1 MDLAL
6 VSLAVFALSA
16 IGALA
21 LASRPRKAKDG
32 DVEAQFVI
40 TGTLLVIF
48 YIVCFV
54 SGVCTI
60 LNFLLKWIF

>member
-1 MDLAL
+1 MDLTL

-21 LASRPRKAKDG
+21 IRPRKAKDG
-32 DVEAQFVI
+32 EVKAQFVV
-40 TGTLLVIF
+40 TGTLLVVF
-48 YIVCFV
+48 YIVCFF

-60 LNFLLKWIF
+60 LNFLLRWIF